1 MHFVPKVPKVFYF
14 LLFLLFWY
22 CFTTCFYF
30 ALPRRSISCVSG
42 LAKARSATTLDNGVW
57 GLRRR
62 GAKAIA
68 FHVQKVTELLLDSFL
83 FGADKGSAEMIV
95 PVLRNADTKKV
106 CQSQSSFL
114 HWSIREHS
122 SVKRK
127 KKEGERKHTRR
138 GSPYRTPCYA
148 SMSSQSNVS
157 QHNENSIA
165 LKVTIVFFSPN
176 NGFR

>member
-127 KKEGERKHTRR
+127 KKKARENRPVGAHLTERLVTQACPPNQMCRNITKT
-138 GSPYRTPCYA
+138 
-148 SMSSQSNVS
+148 
-157 QHNENSIA
+157 A
-165 LKVTIVFFSPN
+165 LH
-176 NGFR
+176 